1 MRHSPDAD
9 TPAPLLVPV
18 TVVSAESLPQ
28 NERLPPLNGASISA
42 LQTRTAATI
51 ESASQPPS
59 TTAKAPHQPEPI
71 APQKP
76 VQTTFNPYLLK
87 SAQFNPA
94 IFSSEK
100 PQKNPVTQKE
110 ITTPDTTTGWSSASG
125 GEIGQM
131 SITAG
136 GSSSG
141 AAASMV
147 GTGTNVSPT
156 TRIDSM
162 ITDGKRKMIATYQ
175 ASTPGTLT
183 VVSVSG
189 DGTTQTTIL
198 TNDHKTLAADIQKFG
213 EMQK

>member
-1 MRHSPDAD
+1 
-9 TPAPLLVPV
+9 
-18 TVVSAESLPQ
+18 
-28 NERLPPLNGASISA
+28 
-42 LQTRTAATI
+42 
-51 ESASQPPS
+51 
-59 TTAKAPHQPEPI
+59 
-71 APQKP
+71 
-76 VQTTFNPYLLK
+76 
-87 SAQFNPA
+87 
-94 IFSSEK
+94 
-100 PQKNPVTQKE
+100 
-110 ITTPDTTTGWSSASG
+110 
-125 GEIGQM
+125 
-131 SITAG
+131 
-136 GSSSG
+136 
-141 AAASMV
+141 MV